1 MYRLKLISFYTTFLF
16 TILILFIPA
25 KETSAQYFGRNK
37 VNYKKLNFKELHT
50 KHFDIYY
57 YPEEE
62 GGVQYA
68 AQMAERWYERHKI
81 ILNDTLKGKQPLIL
95 YNSFPQFAQTN
106 VTQGQIGQGTG
117 GFTEPLLRRIA
128 MPFAGPLKETDHVI
142 GHELVHAFQYDI
154 SGRRNRSGEN
164 PNMPSLERL
173 PLWFVE
179 GMAEYLSLGP
189 DDPFTS
195 MWMRDAALGELP
207 DISDLDNPKYFP
219 YRYGQALLAYVGGK
233 WGDKIIGKL
242 LKAATKYGNVNTAID
257 SVLLISPDS
266 LSNQWHKAIHNQY
279 DSLVSIT
286 SKPIDFAH
294 ALIKGKDETS
304 ELNVSPV
311 LSPDGKNLVF
321 FSSRNLFSIDI
332 FLADAE
338 TGEVK
343 KTILSTVLNTHLQSL
358 EFINSAGAWDSE
370 GMRFVFSA
378 VRRGQPVLSILN
390 VQTGDIE
397 KELLFPNLG
406 EIFDPT
412 WSPDNRYLVFS
423 GLSNGLSNLFI
434 YDLVTDSL
442 RNLTDDAFA
451 ELQPSWSP
459 DGEKI
464 AFATDRFSTNLS
476 NLNLGNYQLALIDPK
491 TGKIDKLHSFDN
503 VKNINPQWTP
513 DGNGIYFLSDRNGI
527 TNLYKLDLINDQ
539 INQITNLYGG
549 ISGITYI
556 SPAISSARKSDKV
569 VFSVYEKGKYN
580 IYSIDSTLPK
590 TPLTEFPEYAPGVLP
605 PRNREDNLI
614 ADNLKNPELG
624 FPKDSTF
631 NLTGYDASLSLVG
644 VAQPTVVAGADR
656 FGAYFGGGVA
666 LFWSDMLGN
675 HNLVTGLQVQS
686 IGSLRFTDIAALAG
700 YFNTGHRWSYGGIA
714 QQIPYTLYNYG
725 AGYGT
730 INGEPAYIEQEL
742 LSRQT
747 NREITGILSYPFSDV
762 MRVEFSAGYNNIT
775 FLNELQTTAVSL
787 NSGATLIDKTEE
799 LPRSSA
805 LNLGTIGAALVYD
818 NSFFGATGPL
828 IGQRYRIE
836 VDPTFGSLNWTDILG
851 DYRYYVMPVRPFTLA
866 GRILHY
872 GRYGKSADDNRL
884 TPLYIGYPGLVRG
897 YESSSFSAG
906 EVGSDTTFYGNLFD
920 RLTGSKMLLANF
932 ELRFPLLGALG
943 IGSGFYG
950 FLPLDF
956 GIFYDA
962 GTAWFTNEEP
972 TFWGGNK
979 KPISSYGLLLRLN
992 LFGFAVG
999 EVDYVHPFDRP
1010 DKKWLWQF
1018 SFTEGF

>member
-16 TILILFIPA
+16 TVLILFIPA

-57 YPEEE
+57 YPEEK
-62 GGVQYA
+62 GGIQYA

-81 ILNDTLKGKQPLIL
+81 ILDDTLKGKQPLIL

-154 SGRRNRSGEN
+154 GGRRNRSGEN

-173 PLWFVE
+173 PLWFIE

-189 DDPFTS
+189 DDSFTS
-195 MWMRDAALGELP
+195 MWMRDAALEKLP

-233 WGDKIIGKL
+233 WGDKTIGKL
-242 LKAATKYGNVNTAID
+242 LNAATKYGNVNTAID

-286 SKPIDFAH
+286 SKPTDFAH
-294 ALIKGKDETS
+294 PLIKGEDETS
-304 ELNVSPV
+304 EFNVSPV
-311 LSPDGKNLVF
+311 LSPNGKNLVF

-338 TGEVK
+338 TGEVR
-343 KTILSTVLNTHLQSL
+343 KTILNTVLNTHLQSL

-378 VRRGQPVLSILN
+378 VRKGQPVLSILN
-390 VQTGDIE
+390 VQTEDIE

-442 RNLTDDAFA
+442 KNLTDDAFA

-464 AFATDRFSTNLS
+464 VFATDRFSTNLS
-476 NLNLGNYQLALIDPK
+476 NLNFGNYQLALMDPK
-491 TGKIDKLHSFDN
+491 TGKIDKLPSFDN
-503 VKNINPQWTP
+503 AKNINPQWTP
-513 DGNGIYFLSDRNGI
+513 NGNGIYFLSDRNGI

-556 SPAISSARKSDKV
+556 SPAISSARKSNKV
-569 VFSVYEKGKYN
+569 VFSVYEKGNYN
-580 IYSIDSTLPK
+580 IYSIDSTLEK
-590 TPLTEFPEYAPGVLP
+590 TPLTEFPKYAPGMLP
-605 PRNREDNLI
+605 PQNREDNLI

-624 FPKDSTF
+624 FPKDTTF
-631 NLTGYDASLSLVG
+631 NITGYDASLSLVG
-644 VAQPTVVAGADR
+644 AAQPTVVAGADR
-656 FGAYFGGGVA
+656 FGVYFGGGVA

-686 IGSLRFTDIAALAG
+686 IGSLRFTDIAALVG
-700 YFNTGHRWSYGGIA
+700 YFNTGHRWNYGGIA

-730 INGEPAYIEQEL
+730 VNGEPAYIEQEL

-805 LNLGTIGAALVYD
+805 LNLGTVGAALVYD

-851 DYRYYVMPVRPFTLA
+851 DYRYYVMPIRPFTLA

-872 GRYGKSADDNRL
+872 GRYGKSADDGRL

-906 EVGSDTTFYGNLFD
+906 EVGSDTTFYGNLFN

-962 GTAWFTNEEP
+962 GAAWFTNEKP
-972 TFWGGNK
+972 TFFGGDK

>member
-1 MYRLKLISFYTTFLF
+1 MC
-16 TILILFIPA
+16 
-25 KETSAQYFGRNK
+25 G
-37 VNYKKLNFKELHT
+37 
-50 KHFDIYY
+50 
-57 YPEEE
+57 
-62 GGVQYA
+62 
-68 AQMAERWYERHKI
+68 
-81 ILNDTLKGKQPLIL
+81 
-95 YNSFPQFAQTN
+95 
-106 VTQGQIGQGTG
+106 
-117 GFTEPLLRRIA
+117 
-128 MPFAGPLKETDHVI
+128 
-142 GHELVHAFQYDI
+142 
-154 SGRRNRSGEN
+154 
-164 PNMPSLERL
+164 
-173 PLWFVE
+173 
-179 GMAEYLSLGP
+179 
-189 DDPFTS
+189 
-195 MWMRDAALGELP
+195 
-207 DISDLDNPKYFP
+207 
-219 YRYGQALLAYVGGK
+219 
-233 WGDKIIGKL
+233 
-242 LKAATKYGNVNTAID
+242 
-257 SVLLISPDS
+257 
-266 LSNQWHKAIHNQY
+266 
-279 DSLVSIT
+279 
-286 SKPIDFAH
+286 
-294 ALIKGKDETS
+294 
-304 ELNVSPV
+304 
-311 LSPDGKNLVF
+311 
-321 FSSRNLFSIDI
+321 
-332 FLADAE
+332 
-338 TGEVK
+338 
-343 KTILSTVLNTHLQSL
+343 
-358 EFINSAGAWDSE
+358 
-370 GMRFVFSA
+370 
-378 VRRGQPVLSILN
+378 
-390 VQTGDIE
+390 
-397 KELLFPNLG
+397 
-406 EIFDPT
+406 
-412 WSPDNRYLVFS
+412 
-423 GLSNGLSNLFI
+423 
-434 YDLVTDSL
+434 
-442 RNLTDDAFA
+442 
-451 ELQPSWSP
+451 
-459 DGEKI
+459 
-464 AFATDRFSTNLS
+464 
-476 NLNLGNYQLALIDPK
+476 
-491 TGKIDKLHSFDN
+491 
-503 VKNINPQWTP
+503 
-513 DGNGIYFLSDRNGI
+513 
-527 TNLYKLDLINDQ
+527 
-539 INQITNLYGG
+539 
-549 ISGITYI
+549 
-556 SPAISSARKSDKV
+556 
-569 VFSVYEKGKYN
+569 
-580 IYSIDSTLPK
+580 
-590 TPLTEFPEYAPGVLP
+590 
-605 PRNREDNLI
+605 
-614 ADNLKNPELG
+614 
-624 FPKDSTF
+624 
-631 NLTGYDASLSLVG
+631 
-644 VAQPTVVAGADR
+644 
-656 FGAYFGGGVA
+656 
-666 LFWSDMLGN
+666 
-675 HNLVTGLQVQS
+675 
-686 IGSLRFTDIAALAG
+686 
-700 YFNTGHRWSYGGIA
+700 GGIA

-956 GIFYDA
+956 GIFYDT